1 MRFTQPEIT
10 MKTSNPYGANYQVKV
25 PPETIQAEQSQANS
39 KAKARYPHTPL
50 SPSTKN
56 NEAGKMKTRALTPGT
71 SPAGS

>member
-1 MRFTQPEIT
+1 

-25 PPETIQAEQSQANS
+25 PPETIQSEMSQAGG

-50 SPSTKN
+50 GPSQKN
-56 NEAGKMKTRALTPGT
+56 GEAGKMKRPAYTPGT